1 MTSAEAEA
9 LAARVVAESGDA
21 ILVADREGKVRLW
34 NRAAEELFGFG
45 AAEMV
50 GGSMDPIIPE
60 RLRGRHWEGWDKVM
74 ATGVTRYGKDVLA
87 VPAQRKDGT
96 TISIE
101 FTIALLRD
109 AAGAVT
115 GASAIIRDVSAR
127 FRRDK
132 ELRARLR
139 ELEGKVGAGGG

>member
-21 ILVADREGKVRLW
+21 ILVANREGKIRLW